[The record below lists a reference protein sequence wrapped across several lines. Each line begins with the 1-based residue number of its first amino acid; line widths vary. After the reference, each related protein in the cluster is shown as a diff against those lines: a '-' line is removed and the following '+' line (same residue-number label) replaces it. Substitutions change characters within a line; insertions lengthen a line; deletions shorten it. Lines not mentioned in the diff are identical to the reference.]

1 MRKILSFAFFI
12 AACVAIGA
20 LSSFANTP
28 GDWYQSL
35 QKPFF
40 QPPDWIFAP
49 VWAGLYVMIG
59 IALATTWF
67 DENNKPRLI
76 VFAIQAILNI
86 SWSPAFF
93 GLKNPM
99 LGLFI
104 IVPLLISILAFIG
117 MSWRP
122 NRQAALLFVPY
133 ALWVAFAAALNLSI
147 VVLN

>member
-12 AACVAIGA
+12 TACVAIGA
-20 LSSFANTP
+20 LSSLANTP

-35 QKPFF
+35 NKPFF
-40 QPPDWIFAP
+40 QPPNWIFAP

-59 IALATTWF
+59 IALALTWF
-67 DENNKPRLI
+67 DENNRGRLAI
-76 VFAIQAILNI
+76 FALQAILNI

-93 GLKNPM
+93 GLKSPT
-99 LGLFI
+99 LGLLI
-104 IVPLLISILAFIG
+104 IVPMLISIVVFIG

-147 VVLN
+147 VLMN